1 VVDGNEYRS
10 QTKGSV
16 SRKLRRDQ
24 TDAERALWAK
34 LRSKQIAGAKF
45 RRQQAIGP
53 YFVDFVNFD
62 SNLIVEVDGGEHGR
76 DKMRNKDE
84 VRTKWLQQRGYQ
96 VIRFWDNEVLQ
107 NIDSVLE
114 KILEVLN

>member
-1 VVDGNEYRS
+1 MVDRNEHEPR
-10 QTKGSV
+10 TKGRV

-34 LRSKQIAGAKF
+34 LRSKQIVGAKF
-45 RRQQAIGP
+45 RRQQTIGP
-53 YFVDFVNFD
+53 YVVDFVNFD
-62 SNLIVEVDGGEHGR
+62 SNLIVEVDGGQHGR

-84 VRTKWLQQRGYQ
+84 ERTKWLQQRGYK

-107 NIDSVLE
+107 NIDGVLE
-114 KILEVLN
+114 KILEALK

>member
-1 VVDGNEYRS
+1 MVDGNEYRS

-34 LRSKQIAGAKF
+34 LRSKQIAEAKF

-53 YFVDFVNFD
+53 YVVDFVSFD
-62 SNLIVEVDGGEHGR
+62 SNLILEVDGGEHGR

-107 NIDSVLE
+107 NIEGVLE
-114 KILEVLN
+114 KILEALN